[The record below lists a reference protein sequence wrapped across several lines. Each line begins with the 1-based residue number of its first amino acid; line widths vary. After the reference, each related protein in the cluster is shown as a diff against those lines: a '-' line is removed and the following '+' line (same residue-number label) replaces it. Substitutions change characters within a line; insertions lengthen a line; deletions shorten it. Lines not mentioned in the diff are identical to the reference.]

1 MALKALNFGS
11 MDILVT
17 TGKGV
22 GKTPISAFD
31 AALKDAGVHN
41 YNLIYLSSVIPPK
54 ARIKFE
60 KLEENPKEWGHK
72 LYVVKS
78 EMRSRQS
85 GQYIGA
91 ALGWYQLEDGRGI
104 FVEHENIGETKESVE
119 RDLKSE
125 IEKSLSDMCKTRGVK
140 IDKNKFKS
148 RICTAK
154 VDNLPAS
161 VIVVAV
167 YKSEK
172 WS

>member
-1 MALKALNFGS
+1 MALKALSFRS

-22 GKTPISAFD
+22 GKTPIAAFD
-31 AALKDAGVHN
+31 AALKDASVHN

-54 ARIKFE
+54 SKIKFE
-60 KLEENPKEWGHK
+60 KLTENPKEWGNR

-104 FVEHENIGETKESVE
+104 FVEHEDIGETKDSVE
-119 RDLKSE
+119 QNLRSE
-125 IEKSLSDMCKTRGVK
+125 IEKSLSDMCKTRGIRVNK
-140 IDKNKFKS
+140 EKFKS
-148 RICTAK
+148 KFCTTK

-167 YKSEK
+167 YKSQG
-172 WS
+172 WN